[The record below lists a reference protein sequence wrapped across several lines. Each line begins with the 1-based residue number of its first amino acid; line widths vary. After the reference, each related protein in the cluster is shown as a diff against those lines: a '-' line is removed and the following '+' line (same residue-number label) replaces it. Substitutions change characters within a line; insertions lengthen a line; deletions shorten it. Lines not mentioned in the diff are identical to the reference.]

1 MNTQY
6 KKNILILFS
15 VVCTLYFVFMIRIAT
30 ISEYSRM
37 GESAQTVQTKSI
49 ILSTERAPIYD
60 RNQRLITNTATQ
72 TKAVIFG
79 GINNLSTLKYYFKS
93 GEYAALSEQMEQRG
107 YAVANIRATVTNPLT
122 ISHTYRARYC
132 ENQPACHLV
141 GYLRDGVGVVGLE
154 KALNDYFVQNSS
166 TATVSFQTDAV
177 GSPVIPINAAKIINN
192 QARNGVHLTIDLG
205 IQDIVQRQLEDN
217 ITSGA
222 ACVVDMDS
230 CEILALASY
239 PTFDQKNISPSL
251 NRANSPL
258 LNKSL
263 VSYSVGSVFKPIIA
277 AAALEAGFDP
287 STVYECSGGVTINDT
302 TFKCHKLS
310 GHGKINLMQAIAQSC
325 NCYFVNLI
333 QTVNEEYLLHFLSL
347 SGFGKEVSLAPNYS
361 STKGNLP
368 TLQQMTSGDIY
379 NISFGQGK
387 LQANILQITAA
398 ISALCNGGEYRQL
411 KLITGIDNYMGQAI
425 AQNSFRLCSSN
436 TANII
441 KQAMVKVVEEGTG
454 KRAKP
459 EKGRCGGK
467 TATAQTGVFKDGIEL
482 THGWFSGFYEIDDR
496 RYIITIFSENGGEG
510 SAVPAAVFKGI
521 CDNISCLTNG

>member
-6 KKNILILFS
+6 IKNILILFA
-15 VVCTLYFVFMIRIAT
+15 VVCTLYFVCMVRIAT
-30 ISEYSRM
+30 ISVYSKM
-37 GESAQTVQTKSI
+37 GESAQTVQTKTI
-49 ILSTERAPIYD
+49 ELSTERPPIYD
-60 RNQRLITNTATQ
+60 RNQRLITNIESKTA
-72 TKAVIFG
+72 AVIFG
-79 GINNLSTLKYYFKS
+79 GMDNLSTLKCYFNAE
-93 GEYAALSEQMEQRG
+93 EYAVLAEQMEQRG
-107 YAVANIRATVTNPLT
+107 YAVADMRSKVINPLT
-122 ISHTYRARYC
+122 ISHNYQARYC
-132 ENQPACHLV
+132 KNQPLCHLV
-141 GYLRDGVGVVGLE
+141 GYLRDGIGVIGLE
-154 KALNDYFVQNSS
+154 KALNDYFEQNSC
-166 TATVSFQTDAV
+166 TAAVSFQTNAV
-177 GSPVIPINAAKIINN
+177 GSPVVPINAAKMVKNPT
-192 QARNGVHLTIDLG
+192 RDGVHLTIDLR

-222 ACVVDMDS
+222 ACVVDLDS
-230 CEILALASY
+230 CEILAIASY
-239 PTFDQKNISPSL
+239 PTFDPDNIALSL
-251 NRANSPL
+251 DTPNSPL
-258 LNKSL
+258 VNKAL

-277 AAALEAGFDP
+277 MAAMEAGFDP
-287 STVYECSGGVTINDT
+287 NTVFDCSGGVTVKDT

-310 GHGKINLMQAIAQSC
+310 GHGEIDLAQAIAQSC

-347 SGFGKEVSLAPNYS
+347 SGFGREVSLAPNYS
-361 STKGNLP
+361 TTKGNLP
-368 TLQQMTSGDIY
+368 TLLQMTSGDIY

-398 ISALCNGGEYRQL
+398 ISALCNGGEYRQS
-411 KLITGIDNYMGQAI
+411 KLITDIDNYTGQAI

-482 THGWFSGFYEIDDR
+482 THGWFSGFYEINDR

-521 CDNISCLTNG
+521 CDNISYLTNG